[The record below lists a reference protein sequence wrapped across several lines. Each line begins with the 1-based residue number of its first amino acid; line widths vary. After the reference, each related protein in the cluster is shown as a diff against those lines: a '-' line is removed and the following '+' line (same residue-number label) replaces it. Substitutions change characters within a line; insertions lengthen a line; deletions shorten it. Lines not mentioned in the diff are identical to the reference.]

1 MNFRLLLVSLT
12 TAFTA
17 ISYAQ
22 GSLDK
27 ALGSFFTSYHA
38 NGQLIRNK
46 MKLERVV
53 QDDSLRTIKLMAN
66 AAFGEQTF
74 TPERVDNIY
83 FGLKTLLPDSLK
95 DYQLSVWTGGWEI
108 SDLVPNYRRSKSDD
122 ARTWGNIDYQGKP
135 WVSNASRP
143 YVISRGLQNRHFSIW
158 ASHGIYFNIAE
169 DRWKWQ
175 RPPLFGASEDLFTQT
190 IVTPYLIPMLEKAGA
205 IVFTP
210 RERDWQKNE
219 VIVDNDNPASGYAEQ
234 SQHDHWQNAS
244 LPGFALHEG
253 TYQDHENPFEAGT
266 ARFIE
271 TTSHQ
276 NRQSFVNYQP
286 TIPEAGRYAVYVSY
300 QTVEGS
306 INDARYT
313 VWHKGIPTVFHVNQQ
328 MGGSTWVY
336 LGTFDF
342 EAGSSAENCVELS
355 NFSTSDGIVTT
366 DAVRFG
372 GGMGNIERGGR
383 TSAMPRCLEGS
394 RYFAQW
400 AGMPYEVYSSKQ
412 GQDDYGDDINARS
425 LMTNLLA
432 GGSCYLPDSAGR
444 HVPIEL
450 SLALHSDAGYTR
462 DGKTNTGTLS
472 ICMTTFNDSTFNTG
486 LTRLVS
492 RDLADELLTSIPHDI
507 LQKYGK
513 WQTRELYD
521 RNYSECRVPAMP
533 SAILEMLSHQNF
545 ADMRMAQDPNF
556 RFDLARSIYMTLL
569 RYTARMHHT
578 TYTVAPLTPEN
589 IQVTLTDKG
598 KAELRWTAVEDP
610 LEPTAH
616 PTSYIVYTAKGD
628 RDFDNGVWL
637 NSTNTSASITLEP
650 DQLYSFRVAAVNE
663 GGESFPSEVV
673 SALYNPTAQKQVLIV
688 NNFHRL
694 ASPQVTDGLAS
705 QGFEMDEDLGVS
717 YGLTAGWR
725 GYQQNFDRFQMG
737 KEGPTGLGFTDDSL
751 AGHFMAGND
760 FDYIRTH
767 ASAIATAKRYSIASC
782 SSRAVEHGKVSFE
795 GYALIDLILGLER
808 NDGYSTVEY
817 RAFSDELRAHLQ
829 AYTAQGGALLVSGSY
844 IGRDSRLPQERKF
857 LEDVLR
863 CQYGGRNTDS
873 LQSDTVQGLGTSF
886 TFYRLP
892 NHIHYAAQH
901 PDNLLALPP
910 AYAAMKYGDEQSACV
925 AYNGSDYRVLT
936 MGFPFECIRSEQK
949 RHTLMRAFLQFLLQ

>member
-1 MNFRLLLVSLT
+1 
-12 TAFTA
+12 
-17 ISYAQ
+17 
-22 GSLDK
+22 
-27 ALGSFFTSYHA
+27 
-38 NGQLIRNK
+38 
-46 MKLERVV
+46 
-53 QDDSLRTIKLMAN
+53 
-66 AAFGEQTF
+66 
-74 TPERVDNIY
+74 
-83 FGLKTLLPDSLK
+83 
-95 DYQLSVWTGGWEI
+95 
-108 SDLVPNYRRSKSDD
+108 
-122 ARTWGNIDYQGKP
+122 
-135 WVSNASRP
+135 
-143 YVISRGLQNRHFSIW
+143 
-158 ASHGIYFNIAE
+158 
-169 DRWKWQ
+169 
-175 RPPLFGASEDLFTQT
+175 
-190 IVTPYLIPMLEKAGA
+190 
-205 IVFTP
+205 
-210 RERDWQKNE
+210 
-219 VIVDNDNPASGYAEQ
+219 
-234 SQHDHWQNAS
+234 
-244 LPGFALHEG
+244 
-253 TYQDHENPFEAGT
+253 
-266 ARFIE
+266 
-271 TTSHQ
+271 
-276 NRQSFVNYQP
+276 
-286 TIPEAGRYAVYVSY
+286 
-300 QTVEGS
+300 
-306 INDARYT
+306 
-313 VWHKGIPTVFHVNQQ
+313 
-328 MGGSTWVY
+328 
-336 LGTFDF
+336 
-342 EAGSSAENCVELS
+342 
-355 NFSTSDGIVTT
+355 
-366 DAVRFG
+366 
-372 GGMGNIERGGR
+372 
-383 TSAMPRCLEGS
+383 
-394 RYFAQW
+394 
-400 AGMPYEVYSSKQ
+400 
-412 GQDDYGDDINARS
+412 
-425 LMTNLLA
+425 MTNLLA
-432 GGSCYLPDSAGR
+432 GGSCYLPDSVGR

-486 LTRLVS
+486 LTRLAS

-521 RNYSECRVPAMP
+521 RNYSECRVPAIP

-556 RFDLARSIYMTLL
+556 RFDLARSIYKTLL

-578 TYTVAPLTPEN
+578 TYTVAPLTPED